1 VAAGLKKMDSELSF
15 MAVPTWPIPVWRVE
29 RLFT

>member
-1 VAAGLKKMDSELSF
+1 MDSELSF

-29 RLFT
+29 RLFTW